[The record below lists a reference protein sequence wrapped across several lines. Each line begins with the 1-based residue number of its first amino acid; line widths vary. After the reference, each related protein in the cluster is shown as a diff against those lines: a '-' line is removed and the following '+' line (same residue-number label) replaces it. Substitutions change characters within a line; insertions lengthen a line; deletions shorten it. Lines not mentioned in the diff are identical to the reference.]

1 MTDAIA
7 HRGPDDCGHWC
18 DENSQVG
25 LGHRR
30 LSIIDVSPLGHQ
42 PMGSRSGRYQIVF
55 NGEIYNFETL
65 RRDLLTRGDTFRGRS
80 DTEVLLAAIERWGL
94 AHALQRAVGM
104 FALALWDREARTL
117 SLARDRLG
125 EKPLYYGIAG
135 GSLLFGSELK
145 ALRAHP
151 AWRGDIDR
159 GAIALFLRHNYIPAP
174 YSIYENVR
182 KVVPGTIV
190 TFGRPRLDAAST
202 ETYWSARD
210 AVENGTRDPMEVD
223 ERELIDRCEQR
234 LKETIADEMISDVPL
249 GAFLSGGVDS
259 SLIVALMQAQSSR
272 PVKTFTIGFHVK
284 EYDEAQH
291 AKAVAA
297 HLGTEHTE
305 LYVTPQ
311 ETMDVIPSLPQ
322 LYDEPFADASQVPT
336 FLVAKLARQHVT
348 VSLSGDGGDELF
360 GGYYRYFWSKRL
372 WSGIRYIP
380 PSLRRGLSRGIRA
393 VSPSRWDRIM
403 ATAHRALP
411 SGAKMSIPGDRM
423 HKLAGVL
430 AVDTADD
437 MYHEL
442 VSHWREPRA
451 VALGAQER
459 ATALTDRASWPA
471 LEEFVERM
479 MYLDLVTYLPD
490 DILVKVDRASM
501 GVSLESRAPF
511 LDHRVVEFAWRVPL
525 RYKVRDGEGKW
536 LLRQVLYRHVPRALI
551 ERPKMGFGIPIDRWL
566 RGELRDWAEDL
577 LSERRLRDGGFFAV
591 DAVREKWAEHQSGA
605 RNWQY
610 LLWDVI
616 MFQAWHRAQQ

>member
-1 MTDAIA
+1 MCGIAGVWSASAEAAREDAVRRMTDAIS
-7 HRGPDDCGHWC
+7 HRGPDDSGHWC
-18 DENSQVG
+18 DENHQLA

-42 PMGSRSGRYQIVF
+42 PMGSRTGRYQIVF
-55 NGEIYNFETL
+55 NGEIYNFESL
-65 RRDLLTRGDTFRGRS
+65 RGALIAAGESFRGRS

-94 AHALQRAVGM
+94 IEALRRAVGM
-104 FALALWDREARTL
+104 FALALWDRETHTL
-117 SLARDRLG
+117 SLARDRVG
-125 EKPLYYGIAG
+125 EKPLYYGSAG

-151 AWRGDIDR
+151 AWRGAIDR

-182 KVVPGTIV
+182 KVVPGTVISFR
-190 TFGRPRLDAAST
+190 TPQLDAATQVS
-202 ETYWSARD
+202 YWSARD
-210 AVENGTRDPMEVD
+210 VVESGTRDPLSLD
-223 ERELIDRCEQR
+223 EQDLVDRCEQQLR
-234 LKETIADEMISDVPL
+234 QTIADQMISDVPL

-291 AKAVAA
+291 ARAVAA
-297 HLGTEHTE
+297 HLGTDHTE

-311 ETMDVIPSLPQ
+311 ETLDVIPRLPQ

-336 FLVAKLARQHVT
+336 FLVAQLARRHVT

-372 WSGIRYIP
+372 WSGLRYIP
-380 PSLRRGLSRGIRA
+380 PSLRRGLSRSIRA
-393 VSPSRWDRIM
+393 VSPARWDSIM

-411 SGAKMSIPGDRM
+411 TGAKMSIPGDRM

-430 AVDTADD
+430 AVDSADE

-451 VALGAQER
+451 VALGADER
-459 ATALTDRASWPA
+459 TTALT
-471 LEEFVERM
+471 
-479 MYLDLVTYLPD
+479 
-490 DILVKVDRASM
+490 
-501 GVSLESRAPF
+501 
-511 LDHRVVEFAWRVPL
+511 
-525 RYKVRDGEGKW
+525 
-536 LLRQVLYRHVPRALI
+536 
-551 ERPKMGFGIPIDRWL
+551 
-566 RGELRDWAEDL
+566 
-577 LSERRLRDGGFFAV
+577 
-591 DAVREKWAEHQSGA
+591 
-605 RNWQY
+605 
-610 LLWDVI
+610 
-616 MFQAWHRAQQ
+616 